1 MSVWKGGIKKI
12 LAQINP
18 NGGFDVN
25 IQDQTSPLF
34 RYFLIQEQKTNIKL
48 SATAEVNDT
57 VVSGAAVDL
66 INVASDIS
74 KRRQTRL
81 LLMSE
86 TVQQLVLYGTRVLS
100 LEQLRIMLFRSQLSG
115 QLMYQA
121 QLK

>member
-57 VVSGAAVDL
+57 LDKFTISLIGSYTVSHYWLLGMVHGLSCQTACVVPPL
-66 INVASDIS
+66 I
-74 KRRQTRL
+74 
-81 LLMSE
+81 
-86 TVQQLVLYGTRVLS
+86 
-100 LEQLRIMLFRSQLSG
+100 
-115 QLMYQA
+115 
-121 QLK
+121 